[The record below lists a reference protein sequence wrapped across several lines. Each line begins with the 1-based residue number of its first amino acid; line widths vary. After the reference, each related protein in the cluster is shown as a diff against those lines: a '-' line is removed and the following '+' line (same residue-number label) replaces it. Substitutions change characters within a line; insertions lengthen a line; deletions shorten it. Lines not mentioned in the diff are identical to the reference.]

1 MANCCCGYNIGNNI
15 DSSLSEEETTGLNWF
30 LEEKMNGEEKKI
42 IEEIKNIVDDE
53 IKAIEKEKKE
63 ED

>member
-1 MANCCCGYNIGNNI
+1 
-15 DSSLSEEETTGLNWF
+15 
-30 LEEKMNGEEKKI
+30 MNGEEKKI